1 MADTETQATDD
12 SPADDSTTPAAAM
25 DDDGTATTEAYSGT
39 ADDAAHADD
48 YPLIPAEVWLFLA
61 LGILIAL
68 AYRPA
73 KKAILGGLDARAERI
88 KADLDEAKRLREE
101 AQATLATFQRKHRD
115 ALSEAAE
122 IVAHAERDAE
132 RLREKAMQEVEESI
146 RRREALA
153 AQRIAQAEA
162 AALAEVRNVA
172 VDVAI
177 SASRQLIAA
186 ELDGKKAAALIDAAI
201 EELPQKLH

>member
-1 MADTETQATDD
+1 MADAETHAAESQTD
-12 SPADDSTTPAAAM
+12 AAANG
-25 DDDGTATTEAYSGT
+25 DGHGAEAATEAHGGPAEDGAYAEG
-39 ADDAAHADD
+39 
-48 YPLIPAEVWLFLA
+48 PLIPTEVWLFLA

-68 AYRPA
+68 AYKPA
-73 KKAILGGLDARAERI
+73 KRAILGGLDARAERI
-88 KADLDEAKRLREE
+88 RTELDEAKRLREE

-122 IVAHAERDAE
+122 IIAHAERDAE
-132 RLREKAMQEVEESI
+132 RLRTKAMQEIEESI

-162 AALAEVRNVA
+162 AALAEVRNMA

-177 SASRQLIAA
+177 TASRQLIES
-186 ELDGKKAAALIDAAI
+186 ELDAKKAGALIDAAI
-201 EELPQKLH
+201 EELPKKLH